1 MPAAALH
8 LELVFSRPETTLSVT
23 RGAARLL
30 MDMGYA
36 PLLEVCLPNGRRADV
51 MALGPKGDI
60 VICEVKSGIEDY
72 RVDRKWPEY
81 APFCDAFFFAVAPE
95 FPQDVLP
102 DEPGL
107 IVADGFGG
115 AVVRDA
121 PVSPLAPA
129 RRKALTLA
137 FARLGALRTMREG
150 EGLGLRGIDAGIPGS
165 GRLAES
171 HGTGG
176 GDLSTNATIS
186 ERGEIRSD
194 TAGASRGCIGPRE
207 HR

>member
-1 MPAAALH
+1 MPAASALH

-23 RGAARLL
+23 RGAARL
-30 MDMGYA
+30 MADMGYA

-51 MALGPKGDI
+51 MALGRKGDI

-72 RVDRKWPEY
+72 RIDRKWPEY

-95 FPQDVLP
+95 FPQAILP

-121 PVSPLAPA
+121 PVLPLASA

-137 FARLGALRTMREG
+137 FARLGAMRVLRE
-150 EGLGLRGIDAGIPGS
+150 
-165 GRLAES
+165 
-171 HGTGG
+171 
-176 GDLSTNATIS
+176 
-186 ERGEIRSD
+186 
-194 TAGASRGCIGPRE
+194 
-207 HR
+207 